1 MITEEYVQS
10 LSKLGKRMDGR
21 KFDEYRNLSIEYGIS
36 AKSAEGSARVK
47 IGGTEVVAGVKLDL
61 GTPYSDRPAEGTIM
75 VNVELL
81 PLSSTKYESGPPD
94 VSAIEMSRVIDRGIR
109 ECDAVDFKK
118 LCVTPGE
125 KVWMVFVDIYPL
137 NNDGNLIDAASL
149 AATAA
154 LKSAV
159 FPKLNGDKIV
169 YGDFTKTKI
178 PLNLMPVTCTV
189 VNIGGKSMVDPIL
202 EEEKNFDAR
211 ISVSVSE
218 KGDIHAMQKGGN
230 VGLEIDQVDEMIGL
244 TVKKS
249 AEIRKVLK

>member
-1 MITEEYVQS
+1 MSKSYVET
-10 LSKLGKRMDGR
+10 LADKDARTDGR
-21 KFDEYRNLSIEYGIS
+21 KFDELRKPIKIELGVS
-36 AKSAEGSARVK
+36 NKAEGSAKVTW
-47 IGGTEVVAGVKLDL
+47 GETEVFVGVKMAI
-61 GTPYSDRPAEGTIM
+61 GEPYPDSPEDGVLITGAE
-75 VNVELL
+75 
-81 PLSSTKYESGPPD
+81 LSPMADPEFLSGPPGPE
-94 VSAIEMSRVIDRGIR
+94 AIELARVVDRGIR
-109 ECDAVDFKK
+109 ESKMLYTKK
-118 LCVTPGE
+118 LCVRKGE
-125 KVWMVFVDIYPL
+125 LVWIVFVDIYPL

-244 TVKKS
+244 AVKKS